1 MRRSLRTKILLLSLL
16 PAAAMYLLVAVV
28 AYFAA
33 QSVAQG
39 LVLDRDRELARLSA
53 AEVSASLQE
62 YPELLSGVARDLLV
76 GGQTDADLARALAD
90 DAIRLTYFDGG
101 VVLLDNLGRVIATL
115 PEDPAIPGADWSSWP
130 VFRQIIQNPN
140 RPAFSNVEGEERTE
154 ALDDALSLA
163 VAVPVLTARNELRG
177 VLVGRFRIGP
187 DVLNPFYGTLLR
199 LRLESKGEAH
209 IVDGAGR
216 LLYAS
221 AGDAA
226 GESFGDHPVAAVAL
240 SGTSGALR
248 TPTADGDEVLASYSP
263 IPGTDWSLVIEEEWA
278 ALMAPLRRYAAGLA
292 LLLSLGIILP
302 AVVVAGGMQ
311 RVTRPINALVEATR
325 QVARGAAVTVSAPT
339 GDELETLAEQFNF
352 MSAELRASYA
362 QLEPVS
368 YTHLT
373 LPTSDL
379 V

>member
-115 PEDPAIPGADWSSWP
+115 PEDPAVPGADWSSWP

-140 RPAFSNVEGEERTE
+140 RPAFSNVEGEERAE

-209 IVDGAGR
+209 IEMCIRDRCKTQQERRSLRPEERQQRRHPHGER
-216 LLYAS
+216 LLLLRVEYHRHQHPRPSSCRRRGVRSAS
-221 AGDAA
+221 R
-226 GESFGDHPVAAVAL
+226 L
-240 SGTSGALR
+240 
-248 TPTADGDEVLASYSP
+248 
-263 IPGTDWSLVIEEEWA
+263 
-278 ALMAPLRRYAAGLA
+278 AGLHR
-292 LLLSLGIILP
+292 P
-302 AVVVAGGMQ
+302 ARQ
-311 RVTRPINALVEATR
+311 RL
-325 QVARGAAVTVSAPT
+325 
-339 GDELETLAEQFNF
+339 
-352 MSAELRASYA
+352 
-362 QLEPVS
+362 
-368 YTHLT
+368 
-373 LPTSDL
+373 
-379 V
+379 